1 MDDDGGDWFTNDA
14 DETPQE
20 TAAPA
25 AADGGPAPAS
35 GGEAPAEEAA
45 PGEDAAEEKKEE
57 EDQYLDPDKLLIFK
71 HWIR

>member
-1 MDDDGGDWFTNDA
+1 MSDDGGDWFADDA
-14 DETPQE
+14 EETPQE

-25 AADGGPAPAS
+25 AAADTSAPAAD
-35 GGEAPAEEAA
+35 GDAPGEEAA
-45 PGEDAAEEKKEE
+45 PGEEPGQEAKEE

>member
-1 MDDDGGDWFTNDA
+1 MDDEGGDWFND
-14 DETPQE
+14 DTEETPQE

-25 AADGGPAPAS
+25 EAAADSSVPAS
-35 GGEAPAEEAA
+35 GGEVPVDGIAGEEAA
-45 PGEDAAEEKKEE
+45 EDKKEE